1 MKKIVFIL
9 IFSFCSSSSAT
20 QDIAVEESEDTV
32 AVSSTTLTYLNQNG
46 EEVIE
51 DLTNKKTLIVFWAD
65 YWGIC
70 REELPLLEKNIE
82 KLSETYDVIALAHS
96 EVEPTMEWVNN
107 NLIGD
112 LNIGFST
119 NDLRDKLQVVGQPIS
134 IIFDTNGEILSREF
148 GYIPSN

>member
-1 MKKIVFIL
+1 MKKIIFIL
-9 IFSFCSSSSAT
+9 IFSFCSSTSVT
-20 QDIAVEESEDTV
+20 QDTAVEESVDTV
-32 AVSSTTLTYLNQNG
+32 AVSSATLTYLNQNG

-119 NDLRDKLQVVGQPIS
+119 NALRDELQVVGQPIS

>member
-1 MKKIVFIL
+1 MKKLIFIL
-9 IFSFCSSSSAT
+9 IFSFCNSSSAT
-20 QDIAVEESEDTV
+20 QEISVEESKETI

-107 NLIGD
+107 NLNGN

-119 NDLRDKLQVVGQPIS
+119 NNLRDELQVVGQPIS

>member
-1 MKKIVFIL
+1 MKKLIFIL
-9 IFSFCSSSSAT
+9 IFSFCNSSSAT
-20 QDIAVEESEDTV
+20 QEISVEESKDTI

-46 EEVIE
+46 QEVVE

-119 NDLRDKLQVVGQPIS
+119 NDLRDELQVVGQPIS
-134 IIFDTNGEILSREF
+134 IIFDTNGEIISREF

>member
-1 MKKIVFIL
+1 MKKLIFIL
-9 IFSFCSSSSAT
+9 IFSFCNLSAT
-20 QDIAVEESEDTV
+20 QEISVQESEDTI

-82 KLSETYDVIALAHS
+82 ILSETYDVIALAHS

-119 NDLRDKLQVVGQPIS
+119 NDLRDELQVVGQPIS

-148 GYIPSN
+148 GYIPTN

>member
-1 MKKIVFIL
+1 M
-9 IFSFCSSSSAT
+9 
-20 QDIAVEESEDTV
+20 
-32 AVSSTTLTYLNQNG
+32 
-46 EEVIE
+46 
-51 DLTNKKTLIVFWAD
+51 
-65 YWGIC
+65 
-70 REELPLLEKNIE
+70 PLLEKNIV

-119 NDLRDKLQVVGQPIS
+119 NDLRDELQVVGQPIS

>member
-20 QDIAVEESEDTV
+20 QDIVVEESEDTV

-107 NLIGD
+107 YLIGD

-119 NDLRDKLQVVGQPIS
+119 NDLRDELQVVGQPIS

>member
-1 MKKIVFIL
+1 MKKIIFIL
-9 IFSFCSSSSAT
+9 LFSFCSSSSVS
-20 QDIAVEESEDTV
+20 QDISVQESEDTV

-107 NLIGD
+107 NLNGD

-119 NDLRDKLQVVGQPIS
+119 NNLRDELQVVGQPIS
-134 IIFDTNGEILSREF
+134 IIFDINGEILSREF

>member
-1 MKKIVFIL
+1 MKKLIFIL
-9 IFSFCSSSSAT
+9 IFSFCNSSSAT
-20 QDIAVEESEDTV
+20 QEISVEESKDTI

-82 KLSETYDVIALAHS
+82 ILSETYDVIALAHS

-119 NDLRDKLQVVGQPIS
+119 NDLRDELQVVGQPIS

>member
-1 MKKIVFIL
+1 MKKLVFIL
-9 IFSFCSSSSAT
+9 IFSFCNSSSAT
-20 QDIAVEESEDTV
+20 QEISVEESEDTI

-46 EEVIE
+46 QEVIE

-107 NLIGD
+107 NLNGA

-119 NDLRDKLQVVGQPIS
+119 NNLRDELQVVGQPIS